1 MTKNCL
7 SLETKL
13 QEYQALTT
21 LADLRLQL
29 FKFPNQLVIV
39 HASGEEPSAKYRKLD
54 M

>member
-13 QEYQALTT
+13 QEYQANLTT
-21 LADLRLQL
+21 LADLRQVS
-29 FKFPNQLVIV
+29 QS
-39 HASGEEPSAKYRKLD
+39 AADSGEEPSVKYRKLD